1 MKTIV
6 GLYHEKHGV
15 EQALDS
21 LRRNGVPK
29 DAIRIVT
36 RDSNLGVELG
46 GAGGGHLFAA
56 ELARGATLVV
66 VEPSDDMADIAA
78 DYVRRAGAADI
89 VIHDDAAGGNW
100 LGSAEGGTAGRSYA
114 HAAGVAGTDRAEGSE
129 RNNWNEAE
137 RLAYGADM
145 GEGAAGG
152 GTMGALY
159 GAGGA
164 AAGGLMS
171 ATPGEHPADDQPIDT
186 PNPERQADIERQ
198 RRANDPAP

>member
-6 GLYHEKHGV
+6 GLYREKRGV

-36 RDSNLGVELG
+36 RDSNLGVELS
-46 GAGGGHLFAA
+46 GAGGGHIFAA

-66 VEPSDDMADIAA
+66 VEPSDEMAETAL
-78 DYVRRAGAADI
+78 DYVRQAGADDI
-89 VIHDDAAGGNW
+89 AVHDDAAGGNW
-100 LGSAEGGTAGRSYA
+100 IGSAEGGSAGRSYE

-145 GEGAAGG
+145 GEGAAAG
-152 GTMGALY
+152 GTMGAVF

-171 ATPGEHPADDQPIDT
+171 ATPGDRPADDRPIDA

-198 RRANDPAP
+198 RRESDPAP